1 MCTVPPNLYY
11 TLMNEASVFK
21 VLCICYLVWT
31 RTKMWCGASLE
42 MAWYSFGTY
51 KLASNIFTSYME
63 ACCYV
68 MFQFSSHIFSFISLR
83 LLPLN
88 QMYLFLMNICYLL
101 LLLQKQCERKI
112 SREAKTQCMV
122 NGDATHFQDFCI
134 FFPPPMQ
141 NHLNSY
147 TYSMENV
154 WRKNTA

>member
-1 MCTVPPNLYY
+1 M
-11 TLMNEASVFK
+11 
-21 VLCICYLVWT
+21 
-31 RTKMWCGASLE
+31 
-42 MAWYSFGTY
+42 
-51 KLASNIFTSYME
+51 KLAYSKCFAFAILYERVQKCDAVLLSKWLDIRSALTSLLVIYSLHTWKHVAMLCSSFLHIF
-63 ACCYV
+63 
-68 MFQFSSHIFSFISLR
+68 FSFISLR